1 MKTYGFK
8 TIFLRL
14 TVCSTLSALLLTGC
28 ETAVGYKPGGAALQ
42 EADRVVSETGD
53 LDQASQSYLKAL
65 NSPVPEVA
73 SQAAYSLAEIAK
85 ENGRMKEYRYY
96 LEQASKAGHMNASL
110 NLAGLYEKE
119 RGKEAE
125 IKTLYEPFTDISAGA
140 NIGLMKLAQ
149 KERRVEDAIRHA
161 RKAEEIMLQQLSSGQ
176 DSEGGKALQLA
187 RLYSDKG
194 HYFGSSKNPETW
206 YRKAIE
212 KGNVRAAQELAEY
225 WMGSGTRQNPEED
238 VFVLMLQAAEAGNVQ
253 AIKYVASAYE
263 TGRGVSKNSTE
274 ALAWHKKLPAGSMSA
289 STLINL
295 GHENFV
301 RGQKENMQAAATYF
315 RQAAGKGAMEAM
327 VMLDTMYTNSKP
339 SYMNAYRKNPDSAF
353 SYVRKLEKRYGRG
366 YSAMIQRQYQLA
378 ADAGSGRA
386 AYEIAKKLESEP
398 LEQRDPVV
406 IAQWYQTAAD
416 KGEPKAM
423 LILARQAKIG
433 QGRSRNE
440 KDAAKWFEKAAE
452 AGNAEGQYEI
462 GLAYANGYGVKR
474 NKDKARY
481 WLEKAREGGYALSA
495 EASKVLSD

>member
-8 TIFLRL
+8 TMLLRL
-14 TVCSTLSALLLTGC
+14 TVFSTLSALLLTGC

-65 NSPVPEVA
+65 SSPVPEVA
-73 SQAAYSLAEIAK
+73 AQAAYSLAEIAK

-96 LEQASKAGHMNASL
+96 LEEASKTGHMNASL
-110 NLAGLYEKE
+110 NLADLLEKE
-119 RGKEAE
+119 KGKDAE
-125 IKTLYEPFTDISAGA
+125 LKALYEPFTDLSAGA

-149 KERRVEDAIRHA
+149 KEHREADAA
-161 RKAEEIMLQQLSSGQ
+161 RYALKAEEIMMQQMASGQ
-176 DSEGGKALQLA
+176 DADGGKALQLA
-187 RLYSDKG
+187 RLYSNST
-194 HYFGSSKNPETW
+194 YFGSGKDPEVW
-206 YRKAIE
+206 YRKSIA
-212 KGNVRAAQELAEY
+212 KGNARAAQELGEY
-225 WMGSGTRQNPEED
+225 WMQSGTRQNPEQD
-238 VFVLMLQAAEAGNVQ
+238 VFALMIQAANAGNVQ

-263 TGRGVSKNSTE
+263 TGRGVTKDTNE
-274 ALAWHKKLPAGSMSA
+274 ALAWHKKLPAGSISA
-289 STLINL
+289 SALIDIA
-295 GHENFV
+295 HQNFAS
-301 RGQKENMQAAATYF
+301 GKKENMQAAAEYF
-315 RQAAGKGAMEAM
+315 REAAGKGAMEAM
-327 VMLDTMYTNSKP
+327 IMLDTMYTNSRP
-339 SYMNAYRKNPDSAF
+339 VYMNAYRQKPDSAF

-386 AYEIAKKLESEP
+386 AYGIAKKLESAP
-398 LEQRDPVV
+398 LEQRDPAV
-406 IAQWYQTAAD
+406 IAQWYQKAAD
-416 KGEPKAM
+416 MGEPKAM

-433 QGRSRNE
+433 QGRSRSE

-495 EASKVLSD
+495 EASKVLND